1 MQLYTNLMSEDVNA
15 SLAFYE
21 LLGFEVL
28 KRLPDDGECH
38 WALIG
43 HGETKIMFQS
53 ASSLKAEFRQL
64 DGQGQGGAL
73 TLWIQVGDPS
83 ELFNRVKEEVKVLKN
98 LGVTDYNGATEC
110 VIQDPNGFILHF
122 SDLDV
127 NTL

>member
-1 MQLYTNLMSEDVNA
+1 MQLYTNLMSADVNV

-38 WALIG
+38 WALMG
-43 HGETKIMFQS
+43 HEETKIMFQS

-64 DGQGQGGAL
+64 EEQDDGGAL
-73 TLWIQVGDPS
+73 TLWIQVENPAI
-83 ELFNRVKEEVKVLKN
+83 LFEEVKEKVKVLKT
-98 LGVTDYNGATEC
+98 LGVTSYNGATEF
-110 VIQDPNGFILHF
+110 VIQDPNGFILQF